1 MLGNPAASCCSCLA
15 PEGKFGKSSAP
26 SEPPNPSPAP
36 RTGRDRWK
44 QRSFHW
50 EHWELPQLRAGA
62 IPQSCPVQRCRVR
75 PFQAPT
81 SLPNPFFRLKFCP
94 WVDPR
99 VVQCSLGA
107 AMPRSQQIRSRGR
120 KGVPGTGAAS
130 GAGAEQQGPFLLG
143 TGCGDQLLR
152 VLLGRGCQELSQ
164 CLGHSPGPAV
174 CLELGLGF
182 QAE

>member
-1 MLGNPAASCCSCLA
+1 M
-15 PEGKFGKSSAP
+15 
-26 SEPPNPSPAP
+26 
-36 RTGRDRWK
+36 
-44 QRSFHW
+44 
-50 EHWELPQLRAGA
+50 
-62 IPQSCPVQRCRVR
+62 
-75 PFQAPT
+75 
-81 SLPNPFFRLKFCP
+81 
-94 WVDPR
+94 
-99 VVQCSLGA
+99 VQCSLGA
-107 AMPRSQQIRSRGR
+107 AMPWSQRIHSRGR

-174 CLELGLGF
+174 PLELGLGF